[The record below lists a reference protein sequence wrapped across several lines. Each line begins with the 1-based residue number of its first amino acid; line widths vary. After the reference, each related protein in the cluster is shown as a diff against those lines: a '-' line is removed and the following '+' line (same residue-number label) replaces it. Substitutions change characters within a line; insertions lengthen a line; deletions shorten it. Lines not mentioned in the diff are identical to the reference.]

1 MAQKKG
7 SQKPTRSRIL
17 SYKYTE
23 GPEAIALYEKTG
35 RKLLRWQKALITDML
50 GTARRL
56 YVHTRFGFSVPR
68 QNGKNEVVICRE
80 MYAII
85 EKGER
90 VLHTAHR
97 TTTSHTAS
105 ERLSKALDNAGYI
118 EKQDYTY
125 TRQLGLEVITFLSTG
140 GRVAFRTRS
149 AKGGLGE
156 SYDLLIIDEA
166 QEYTDDQ
173 ESALQYVITA
183 SENPQTVM
191 IGTPPTAVSTGTV
204 FPDYRKKCLAKE
216 NKRAGWAEWSV
227 SGQVD
232 ISNKAFWYLTNPSL
246 GYFVTERRIED
257 ERDGTNETKKTDFM
271 IQRLGLWLEYN
282 QHSAIARGDWTAL
295 AVDELPQLTGKMAV
309 GVKYGSDGTHAALSI
324 AIRTSDDRVFIEAVD
339 CRPVRAGNA
348 WILGFIKEAKAVGA
362 VIVDGAGGEML
373 RREMRDMKLDKPILP
388 TVKEIIL
395 ANSMFE
401 QGIEELRLCHR
412 NQPSLTETA
421 ANCDKRP
428 IGSNGGFGYR
438 SIRDDLDIA
447 LLDSAILAFW
457 GLTQIKKRKQTVT
470 Y

>member
-56 YVHTRFGFSVPR
+56 YVHTRFGYAVPR
-68 QNGKNEVVICRE
+68 RNGKNEVIVARE
-80 MYAII
+80 MHAIVN
-85 EKGER
+85 KGEK

-97 TTTSHTAS
+97 TTTSHSAS
-105 ERLSKALDNAGYI
+105 ERLSQALDDAGYI

-156 SYDLLIIDEA
+156 GFDLLIIDEA
-166 QEYTDDQ
+166 QEYTEDQ
-173 ESALQYVITA
+173 QTALKYVVSDSA
-183 SENPQTVM
+183 NPQTVM
-191 IGTPPTAVSTGTV
+191 LGTPPTAVSTGTV
-204 FPDYRKKCLAKE
+204 FPKYRKKCLARE
-216 NKRAGWAEWSV
+216 NKRAGWAEWSIQ
-227 SGQVD
+227 SPVD
-232 ISNKAFWYLTNPSL
+232 IHDKDFWYLTNPSL
-246 GYFVTERRIED
+246 GVILTERKIED
-257 ERDGTNETKKTDFM
+257 EIGSDTTDFC

-395 ANSMFE
+395 ANFMFE
-401 QGIEELRLCHR
+401 QGIEEMRLCHR

-421 ANCDKRP
+421 ANCDKRT

-457 GLTQIKKRKQTVT
+457 GLTQIKKRKQTVS